1 MNSITD
7 FLDLEDSQ
15 IIVSNISISGSTKTI
30 TLETKPFPHFCPACQ
45 NKMHSKGIKVRRI
58 MHPILQDNY
67 QLILHLKQR
76 RWKCTNTL
84 CSYTANESFKFVK
97 ERRRTT
103 NITEMLI
110 IDAFRDFSLPAA
122 SIAERFHTSDTHV
135 MDIFDH
141 YVKMARLPLTD
152 IICIDEVN
160 IDIDDKCKY
169 GLVIQ
174 DFYTGDPIDFLQSRR
189 AELTEPYF
197 VNIPI
202 EERAKVKY
210 LITDMYK
217 AYIAYIDKYFPNAV
231 SVVDSF
237 HVIQWMLN
245 LIDNYIR
252 QLVKKFKARDKER
265 YLEKH
270 PYEDPRYVKVPVS
283 DEVYLLQKY
292 RWLILANEENI
303 SYRYD
308 LRKDRHFHR
317 MMNTYDYVDALYKVD
332 QRLFTLRNLKEE
344 YIRFNKRNEGNPETA
359 RLELNKIIRLYKDS
373 GDSIFIAFANTLT
386 TYFDSIVNSFVMV
399 KKHGPGGIYDSRL
412 SNGPI
417 ESINRVIKDMK
428 RNSRGYRNFDHFRTR
443 FLYAAR
449 SSPVID
455 ATRSS
460 TYKTYQS
467 SDEDQ

>member
-7 FLDLEDSQ
+7 FLDLEDSH
-15 IIVSNISISGSTKTI
+15 IIISDISISGMTKTI
-30 TLETKPFPHFCPACQ
+30 TIETDPSPHFCPVCQ
-45 NKMHSKGIKVRRI
+45 NRMHSKGIKKRKI
-58 MHPILQDNY
+58 MHPILQDKY
-67 QLILHLKQR
+67 QLILLLKQR
-76 RWKCTNTL
+76 RWKCTNPL
-84 CSYTANESFKFVK
+84 CSYTTNESFKFVK

-103 NITEMLI
+103 NVTEMLI

-122 SIAERFHTSDTHV
+122 SIAERFHTSDTYV
-135 MDIFDH
+135 MDVFDR
-141 YVKMARLPLTD
+141 YVRMARLPLTD
-152 IICIDEVN
+152 IICIDEVK
-160 IDIDDKCKY
+160 IDIDEKYKY

-197 VNIPI
+197 VAIPK

-217 AYIAYIDKYFPNAV
+217 AYIAYVDKYFPNAV

-252 QLVKKFKARDKER
+252 QLIKKFKARDKDR

-270 PYEDPRYVKVPVS
+270 PYEDPRHVKIPLS

-303 SYRYD
+303 TYHYD
-308 LRKDRHFHR
+308 LRMDKHFHR
-317 MMNTYDYVDALYKVD
+317 LMNTYDYEEALYNVD
-332 QRLFTLRNLKEE
+332 QRLSTLRNLKEE
-344 YIRFNKRNEGNPETA
+344 YIRFNKRNEGNPDTA
-359 RLELNKIIRLYKDS
+359 RLELENIIRLYKDS
-373 GDSIFIAFANTLT
+373 GDSIFITFANTLT
-386 TYFDSIVNSFVMV
+386 TYYDSIINSFVMV
-399 KKHGPGGIYDSRL
+399 KKHGPGGMYDSRL

-417 ESINRVIKDMK
+417 ESINRVVKDMK

-460 TYKTYQS
+460 TYRTYQDN
-467 SDEDQ
+467 DED

>member
-7 FLDLEDSQ
+7 FLDLEDSN
-15 IIVSNISISGSTKTI
+15 IIVSDISISEMTKTI
-30 TLETKPFPHFCPACQ
+30 ILETNPSPHFCPVCQ
-45 NKMHSKGIKVRRI
+45 SRMHSKGIKQRKI

-67 QLILHLKQR
+67 QVILLLKQR
-76 RWKCTNTL
+76 RWKCTNPQ
-84 CSYTANESFKFVK
+84 CSYTTNESFKFVK

-103 NITEMLI
+103 NVTEMLI

-135 MDIFDH
+135 MDVFDR

-160 IDIDDKCKY
+160 IDIDEKCKY

-189 AELTEPYF
+189 ADLTEPYF
-197 VNIPI
+197 VDIPL
-202 EERAKVKY
+202 EERAQVKY

-217 AYIAYIDKYFPNAV
+217 AYIAYVDKYFPNAI

-237 HVIQWMLN
+237 HVIQWMLKQ
-245 LIDNYIR
+245 IDNYIR
-252 QLVKKFKARDKER
+252 QQIKTYRTRDKQY
-265 YLEKH
+265 YLDKH
-270 PYEDPRYVKVPVS
+270 PNEVPRYAKVPVS

-292 RWLILANEENI
+292 RWLILANSENI
-303 SYRYD
+303 TYHYD
-308 LRKDRHFHR
+308 LRMDRHFHR
-317 MMNTYDYVDALYKVD
+317 LMNTYDYEEALYNVD
-332 QRLFTLRNLKEE
+332 QRLFTLRDLKEE
-344 YIRFNKRNEGNPETA
+344 YIRFNKRNEGNPDTA
-359 RLELNKIIRLYKDS
+359 RLELKKIIDLYKDS
-373 GDSIFIAFANTLT
+373 EDPIFITFANTLS
-386 TYFDSIVNSFVMV
+386 TYYDSIVNSFVMV
-399 KKHGPGGIYDSRL
+399 KKHGTGGMYDSRL

-443 FLYAAR
+443 FLYAER

-455 ATRSS
+455 ATGRT
-460 TYKTYQS
+460 TYKTHKN
-467 SDEDQ
+467 DDDN